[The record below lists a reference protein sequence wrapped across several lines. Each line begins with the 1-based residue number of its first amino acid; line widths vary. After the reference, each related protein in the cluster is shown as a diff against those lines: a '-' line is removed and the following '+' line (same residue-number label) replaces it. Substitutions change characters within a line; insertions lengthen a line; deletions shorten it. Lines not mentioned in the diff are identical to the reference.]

1 VITRSKTRHGLG
13 YRPRVTPC
21 LAKPTAGLQF
31 LALVRLGFR
40 AAGWKHREI
49 AAFLGTR
56 KQGFI

>member
-1 VITRSKTRHGLG
+1 MIIGPKTRHGLDCK
-13 YRPRVTPC
+13 PLVTPC
-21 LAKPTAGLQF
+21 LALPTAGLQF